1 MHTLRRPRFGT
12 LRRGGTLARLRS
24 RWVAIWRQLPVALFC
39 IGVGFAL
46 PACTTATFIVQQYD
60 GAPLPGSKIAILRIL
75 GGGDSFI
82 AALDGEQ
89 LGFKLDD
96 PRDRIHVEML
106 PGRHLISLG
115 RVDDDRVVTRAFEAR
130 PSVTYRAVVVP
141 SRLVRDA
148 YGRPTWTVG
157 VFEIDPNTDELGKD
171 ISQGPELPPPLA
183 PSTPSAGTA
192 PSAPPSV
199 PSAGAPIPSAPIPS
213 APAPSTSA
221 SDSSAAPSVAP
232 PPPTP
237 VPAASGSAS
246 PTPVPSAPPPAS
258 VSSAPAAVPVSPVLP
273 TASAPAAPPSAP
285 GVMPPPPSGPKAGAK
300 P

>member
-1 MHTLRRPRFGT
+1 MHNLRRPRFGT
-12 LRRGGTLARLRS
+12 LRRGGTFALIRS
-24 RWVAIWRQLPVALFC
+24 RWVATWRQLPMALFC

-130 PSVTYRAVVVP
+130 PSVTYRAVVLP

-157 VFEIDPNTDELGKD
+157 VFEIDPSTDELGKD
-171 ISQGPELPPPLA
+171 ISQGPELPPPSA
-183 PSTPSAGTA
+183 PSTP
-192 PSAPPSV
+192 
-199 PSAGAPIPSAPIPS
+199 PSAGSAPS
-213 APAPSTSA
+213 APAPNTPVSSVPAPSAPVPSASA
-221 SDSSAAPSVAP
+221 SDGSIAPEVAP
-232 PPPTP
+232 PPSP
-237 VPAASGSAS
+237 PAPSTSGSGS
-246 PTPVPSAPPPAS
+246 PAPVLSPPPPAS
-258 VSSAPAAVPVSPVLP
+258 VSSSPSAPAVSPVSPA
-273 TASAPAAPPSAP
+273 ASASPPPPSAP
-285 GVMPPPPSGPKAGAK
+285 AVNPPPSAPKAGAQ